1 MSGAPG
7 RLLILF
13 GVILVLAGAWL
24 LWGPRIPWLGRLPG
38 DFSFGGASWRVYVPL
53 GTSLLLS
60 LVLSLLLWALSRR

>member
-1 MSGAPG
+1 MSGAVG

-13 GVILVLAGAWL
+13 GVVLVLAGAWL

-38 DFSFGGASWRVYVPL
+38 DFSFGGSGWRVTIPL

-60 LVLSLLLWALSRR
+60 LVLSLLLWLVSRK